1 MGILKKLLESWK
13 KVDWRAKAVVILSIV
28 LVAQVVVGGL
38 ALRAEREAA
47 NARNGGAPAEA
58 MSSAGPRT
66 VAYSEFH
73 QLYTSGR
80 IKEATISY
88 NRIEAVDKD
97 GKKIVLNH
105 DRWLY
110 SANFPRELAEAGVE
124 VKFPDPNENALA
136 NFFGTFISVVIPLL
150 MVVMFAGIGF
160 IFWMQA
166 RHVFS
171 TSWPNKTPGSA
182 VRFADV
188 AGQEETKFEL
198 EEIKTFLKNPSAYER
213 VGAKPPRGVLL
224 VGPPGT
230 GKTLLAKALAGEA
243 GAKFISVSGSDF
255 SQMFVGAGR
264 NRVEKLF
271 REARKNAPC
280 IVFIDEIDS
289 LGRRRGDSSSDVSR
303 EQDTTLNQLLVEMDG
318 FETKD
323 GIIVVGATNR
333 VDVLDPAVL
342 RPGRFDRHVHV
353 GLPTLSGRKDI
364 LQVHVKGRP
373 IAADVDLEV
382 ISRGTPGFSGAD
394 LENLVNEAAILA
406 ARAEASEITAANFEE
421 ARDKVIM
428 GLQRRSLALDEEE
441 KKLIAVHES
450 GHALLACMLPASDP
464 VHQATIIPRG
474 RSLGLVMRLPM
485 RDRVTVRRAKLEAD
499 LTVLMGG
506 RAAEELVL
514 GKENVTNGAEAD
526 IEQATSMARDM
537 VTRWG
542 LSDKV
547 GMVRLIRPE
556 GAAQDPAV
564 ETEIR
569 RIIEDSYARAKELLE
584 ANRTG
589 LDALTKALL
598 ERETLDGDEVRRIV
612 AGARASMGTTATVG
626 MT

>member
-1 MGILKKLLESWK
+1 MGILKRLVESWK
-13 KVDWRAKAVVILSIV
+13 KVDWRAKAAAILALA
-28 LVAQVVVGGL
+28 LVAQVVVGAL
-38 ALRAEREAA
+38 AIQAERGAA
-47 NARNGGAPAEA
+47 ARKDGAVAEA
-58 MSSAGPRT
+58 GDSGAPRT
-66 VAYSEFH
+66 VGYTEFH

-80 IKEATISY
+80 LKEATISY
-88 NRIEAVDKD
+88 NKIEAVEKD
-97 GKKIVLNH
+97 GRKIVLNH

-110 SANFPRELAEAGVE
+110 SASFPRELAEAGVE
-124 VKFPDPNENALA
+124 VKFPDPNDNAVY
-136 NFFGTFISVVIPLL
+136 NFFGTFISVVTPLL
-150 MVVMFAGIGF
+150 MIVMFAGIGF
-160 IFWMQA
+160 IFWMQSK
-166 RHVFS
+166 HMFS
-171 TSWPNKTPGSA
+171 ASWPHKTPESS

-188 AGQEETKFEL
+188 AGQEESKFEL
-198 EEIKTFLKNPSAYER
+198 EEIKTFLRDPGAYEK

-271 REARKNAPC
+271 REARRSAPC

-289 LGRRRGDSSSDVSR
+289 LGRRRGASSSDVSR

-318 FETKD
+318 FKTKD

-353 GLPTLSGRKDI
+353 GLPTLSGRRDI

-406 ARAEASEITAANFEE
+406 ARSEASEITAANFEE
-421 ARDKVIM
+421 ARDKVLM
-428 GLQRRSLALDEEE
+428 GLQRRSMALADEE
-441 KKLIAVHES
+441 KNLIAVHES
-450 GHALLACMLPASDP
+450 GHALLACKLPASDP

-499 LTVLMGG
+499 LIVLMGG

-514 GKENVTNGAEAD
+514 GKENVTSGAEAD

-542 LSDKV
+542 MSEKI
-547 GMVRLIRPE
+547 GMVRVVRPE
-556 GAAQDPAV
+556 GSAQDPAV
-564 ETEIR
+564 EAEIR
-569 RIIEDSYARAKELLE
+569 RIIEDSYAEARKLLE
-584 ANRTG
+584 ANREG
-589 LDALTKALL
+589 LDALTRALL
-598 ERETLDGDEVRRIV
+598 DRETLDGEEVRRVVDEAAKPVETSVPVEV
-612 AGARASMGTTATVG
+612 A
-626 MT
+626 